1 MKQTKKRE
9 MAQAKDT
16 KATPKQ
22 QFNVYLPPDLV
33 KRMKHQAIEQG
44 EFLSG
49 LVERIF
55 EDYLEKE
62 QR

>member
-1 MKQTKKRE
+1 